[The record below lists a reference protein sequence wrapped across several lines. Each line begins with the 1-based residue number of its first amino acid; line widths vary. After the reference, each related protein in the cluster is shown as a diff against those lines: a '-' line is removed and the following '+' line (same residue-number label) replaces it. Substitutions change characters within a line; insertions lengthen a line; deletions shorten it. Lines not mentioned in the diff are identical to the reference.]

1 MRCSCCLLLLVHVL
15 VIAAS
20 HDGQYV
26 VGDHGC
32 DAYNADGDDRDD
44 GYDDGDSNR
53 YKKRS
58 LANMLFPGCGVQGF
72 IGSHM
77 SGGRTFLFLI
87 LGIFQRGAGQSA
99 QSPKISIAV
108 LLLRTAATDKAGYLH
123 EEPLVIKML

>member
-32 DAYNADGDDRDD
+32 DAYDADGDDRDD

-58 LANMLFPGCGVQGF
+58 LATMLFPGCGVQGF

-77 SGGRTFLFLI
+77 SGGRTFLVFEFGTFSEGRWAERSEPQDLN
-87 LGIFQRGAGQSA
+87 RCPSVADRCHRQSRI
-99 QSPKISIAV
+99 P
-108 LLLRTAATDKAGYLH
+108 
-123 EEPLVIKML
+123 P